1 LRLVERRRV
10 AAMILATCLVLA
22 AGCAGSSN
30 AASRAISIRYGVS
43 GEPADAGVAVR
54 LAKCSY
60 SGATITAVGTLKIAS
75 EPISV
80 AGLTLS
86 ASDMAGT
93 RIATSTTLVRDLTS
107 NGSQHWSAKAF
118 LPRTNHS
125 PPNSCY
131 VEMNEGLPPY
141 PGP

>member
-1 LRLVERRRV
+1 
-10 AAMILATCLVLA
+10 MILAAFLVLA
-22 AGCAGSSN
+22 AGCAGPSN
-30 AASRAISIRYGVS
+30 AASNAISIRYRVS
-43 GEPADAGVAVR
+43 GEPTDAGVTAK

-60 SGATITAVGTLKIAS
+60 LGATITAVGTLKVAS

-86 ASDMAGT
+86 ASDKAGN

-107 NGSQHWSAKAF
+107 NGSQHWSARAF
-118 LPRTNHS
+118 LPRTDHS

-131 VEMNEGLPPY
+131 VELNEGLPPY